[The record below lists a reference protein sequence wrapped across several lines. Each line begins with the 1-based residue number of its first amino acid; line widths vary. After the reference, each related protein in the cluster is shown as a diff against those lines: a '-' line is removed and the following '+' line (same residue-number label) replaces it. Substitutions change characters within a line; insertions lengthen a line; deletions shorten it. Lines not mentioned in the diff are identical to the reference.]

1 MDKTLLS
8 WVPLAVASAAA
19 VTGFSTA
26 VSAAQVNLGA
36 ATGYNVYVLGDV
48 NLDSD
53 TEGKMAIGGDAT
65 LRNYS
70 VGLKDQGGDALIVGG
85 DLGFTNGTVY
95 GNAVVGGKAELKNVD
110 FQGGSLQQGNPIDFG
125 KTAQSLL
132 NLSQSYLSN
141 AATQAEVTA
150 WKAINF
156 AATGSENVFTLA
168 GADLAKASSLNFLGS
183 DDASFVVNVSGSS
196 ISMQNFGFF
205 LNGVKKQNIL
215 FNFFEA
221 NDLTASGLG
230 IEGSILAP
238 KANVTFNNGQMNGT
252 LVAANLQ
259 GNGQFNHVG
268 RPPAEQPP
276 KSVPE
281 PTAIA
286 GLGLV
291 TAALAASR
299 RKTKQVA

>member
-1 MDKTLLS
+1 MSKTFSS
-8 WVPLAVASAAA
+8 WVPLAVASA
-19 VTGFSTA
+19 TA
-26 VSAAQVNLGA
+26 VMGLTTAASAAQVNLGA
-36 ATGYNVYVLGDV
+36 ATDFNVYVFGDV

-85 DLGFTNGTVY
+85 DLDFKNGTVY
-95 GNAVVGGKAELKNVD
+95 GNAVVGGNANVSGVN
-110 FQGGSLQQGNPIDFG
+110 FQGGSLQKGSPIDFG

-150 WKAINF
+150 WNAINL
-156 AATGSENVFTLA
+156 TSKGSQNIFSLD
-168 GADLAKASSLNFLGS
+168 GADLAKATSLNFMGAA
-183 DDASFVVNVSGSS
+183 DDSFIVNVRGSN

-221 NDLTASGLG
+221 NNLTASGLG

-259 GNGQFNHVG
+259 GNGQFNHVS
-268 RPPAEQPP
+268 RPPAEKPP
-276 KSVPE
+276 QSVPE
-281 PTAIA
+281 PASLA
-286 GLGLV
+286 GLGLAATALV
-291 TAALAASR
+291 TAR

>member
-1 MDKTLLS
+1 MDKTLFS
-8 WVPLAVASAAA
+8 WVPLVVASATA

-26 VSAAQVNLGA
+26 AHAAQVNLGA

-48 NLDSD
+48 DLDSD
-53 TEGKMAIGGDAT
+53 TEGKMAIAGDAT

-95 GNAVVGGKAELKNVD
+95 GNAIVGGKAELKNVD

-141 AATQAEVTA
+141 TATQAEVTA
-150 WKAINF
+150 WKAINLT
-156 AATGSENVFTLA
+156 AKGSQNIFNLA
-168 GADLAKASSLNFLGS
+168 GADLAKATSLNFLGS
-183 DDASFVVNVSGSS
+183 ADDSFVVNVSGSS

-259 GNGQFNHVG
+259 GNGQFNYVD
-268 RPPAEQPP
+268 RPPVEQPP

-299 RKTKQVA
+299 RKNKQVA